1 MLNSR
6 RLYGW
11 TTSQIESQ
19 ITERWPSGRRR
30 LLGKQVY
37 GNAVPRVRIPPSPP
51 PGDDMAV
58 LISIAITA
66 FLALITFILLKR
78 RATPN
83 FAISNAG
90 NAEIRDLLPV
100 IAGLTRSVLFRNND
114 VSVLQD
120 TAIFDAMLAD
130 IDAAHESI
138 HFETFV
144 WSDGDLSQKFAE
156 RLGAK
161 AAQGVVVRML
171 IDAVGASASTPAR
184 LDGLKKC
191 GVDLA
196 VYRRLRPWN
205 VLKMN
210 HRTHRKLL
218 IVDGAIGYCFGHGIG
233 DEWYRPDSRGYCW
246 RDTGVRMRGPA
257 VHGLQQVFFQNW
269 METTHCIPMESS
281 VFPAPEETGDV
292 GVHVISSAPGDSFS
306 DVALIF
312 MLVMAAA
319 RKEILLQNPYFV
331 PDAGMLACM
340 KEAVARG
347 VTVKLML
354 PGERTDSEFVAS
366 AGRHLYRD
374 LVEAGVDLY
383 EYQPTL
389 CHQKIVVIDEC
400 WSLVGSTNMDA
411 RSLELNAEVSV
422 GIDSPE
428 VAANLKLAFER
439 DVRYCRR
446 IQAPELAAIA
456 WHQRWFNALAYQ
468 FHEQL

>member
-1 MLNSR
+1 
-6 RLYGW
+6 
-11 TTSQIESQ
+11 
-19 ITERWPSGRRR
+19 
-30 LLGKQVY
+30 
-37 GNAVPRVRIPPSPP
+37 
-51 PGDDMAV
+51 MAV
-58 LISIAITA
+58 LSSIAITA
-66 FLALITFILLKR
+66 LLALITFVLLKR
-78 RATPN
+78 RSTPD
-83 FAISNAG
+83 FAISNPG
-90 NAEIRDLLPV
+90 NPGIPELLPV
-100 IAGLTRSVLFRNND
+100 IAGLTRSVLFRDND

-120 TAIFDAMLAD
+120 AAIFDAMLED
-130 IDAAHESI
+130 IDAANESI

-144 WSDGDLSQKFAE
+144 WSDGDLSQRFAE
-156 RLGAK
+156 GLCTK
-161 AAQGVVVRML
+161 AAQGVTVRL
-171 IDAVGASASTPAR
+171 VIDAVGASASDPER
-184 LDGLKKC
+184 LDKLKRC

-233 DEWYRPDSRGYCW
+233 DEWYRPDRRGYCW

-269 METTHCIPMESS
+269 MEVTHRVPMESS
-281 VFPAPEETGDV
+281 MFPAPEEEGDAD
-292 GVHVISSAPGDSFS
+292 VHVISSAPGDSFS

-331 PDAGMLACM
+331 PDAGMVGCI
-340 KEAVARG
+340 KEAVSRG
-347 VTVKLML
+347 VIVKLML
-354 PGERTDSEFVAS
+354 PGERTDSAFVAR
-366 AGRHLYRD
+366 AGRHLYRK
-374 LVEAGVDLY
+374 LVEAGVELY

-389 CHQKIVVIDEC
+389 CHQKVVVIDEC

-422 GIDSPE
+422 GIHSPE
-428 VAANLKLAFER
+428 VAADLKRAFER
-439 DVRYCRR
+439 DCKDCRR
-446 IQAPELAAIA
+446 VQAPDLAAVP
-456 WHQRWFNALAYQ
+456 WYHRCFNAMAYQ

>member
-1 MLNSR
+1 
-6 RLYGW
+6 
-11 TTSQIESQ
+11 
-19 ITERWPSGRRR
+19 
-30 LLGKQVY
+30 
-37 GNAVPRVRIPPSPP
+37 
-51 PGDDMAV
+51 MAV
-58 LISIAITA
+58 LSSIAITA
-66 FLALITFILLKR
+66 LLALITFVLLKR
-78 RATPN
+78 RSTPN
-83 FAISNAG
+83 FEISNPG
-90 NAEIRDLLPV
+90 NPGIRDLLPV

-144 WSDGDLSQKFAE
+144 WSDGDLSRKFAE
-156 RLGAK
+156 RLCAK
-161 AAQGVVVRML
+161 ATQGVVVRL
-171 IDAVGASASTPAR
+171 LLDAVGASASNPER
-184 LDGLKKC
+184 LDRLKKC

-196 VYRRLRPWN
+196 VYRRLHPWN

-218 IVDGAIGYCFGHGIG
+218 IVDGATGYCFGHGIG
-233 DEWYRPDSRGYCW
+233 DEWYRPDSRGHCW

-269 METTHCIPMESS
+269 MDTTHCVPMESS
-281 VFPAPEETGDV
+281 IFPVPEEPGDV

-331 PDAGMLACM
+331 PDAGMVACI
-340 KEAVARG
+340 KDAVRRG
-347 VTVKLML
+347 VAVRLML
-354 PGERTDSEFVAS
+354 PGERTDSPFVAS
-366 AGRHLYRD
+366 AGRHLYPD
-374 LVEAGVDLY
+374 LVESGVELY

-389 CHQKIVVIDEC
+389 CHQKVVVIDEC

-439 DVRYCRR
+439 DLKDCRR
-446 IQAPELAAIA
+446 IQAPDVAAIP
-456 WHQRWFNALAYQ
+456 WRQRCYNALAYQ